1 MIRSTY
7 HLVASTTVIGCV
19 VCVVGGVLGWR
30 LCFCVF
36 VCGWLVFVSGWA
48 EVVAG
53 VFPWVVVGWF
63 VGVGFSGL
71 GPDDDCGECCDGGC

>member
-1 MIRSTY
+1 
-7 HLVASTTVIGCV
+7 
-19 VCVVGGVLGWR
+19 
-30 LCFCVF
+30 VF